1 MRLEWWQVFTTVKLS
16 CKLVGISVT
25 IVQGMLSEIDHAWD
39 LIDEGGLPV
48 RFLRGAIIC
57 LGIFAAAVL
66 LLGCHHSSEY
76 GLPIT
81 LGSSSD
87 DVRRV
92 LGSPKDSFKPPQNDR
107 LTIEWYYTHGIVAT
121 FERDRLTVISLPNGK
136 LFDYQ
141 GFLTY
146 SNEIIRGLRLTD
158 KKQRIL
164 DTLGK
169 PTKIETDD
177 LPAGID
183 PDVPVVWP
191 KESRYYWR
199 LTNYTVEVDFL
210 NQAQSVSEGK
220 KLTLPKDSVTMIVIT
235 K

>member
-1 MRLEWWQVFTTVKLS
+1 MKQQMLIF
-16 CKLVGISVT
+16 SV
-25 IVQGMLSEIDHAWD
+25 L
-39 LIDEGGLPV
+39 
-48 RFLRGAIIC
+48 
-57 LGIFAAAVL
+57 AAAL

-76 GLPIT
+76 GLPVA

-92 LGSPKDSFKPPQNDR
+92 LGSPNESYEKPKEEWTTALASNER

-121 FERDRLTVISLPNGK
+121 FERDRLTAISLPNGK
-136 LFDYQ
+136 LIDYQ
-141 GFLTY
+141 GFLAY

-158 KKQRIL
+158 KKQKIL

-169 PTKIETDD
+169 PTKIENDD
-177 LPAGID
+177 LPAGTD
-183 PDVPVVWP
+183 PNVPEVWP

-199 LTNYTVEVDFL
+199 LTKYTVEVDFL
-210 NQAQSVSEGK
+210 NQAESVNEK
-220 KLTLPKDSVTMIVIT
+220 KGLTLPKDSVTTITIT